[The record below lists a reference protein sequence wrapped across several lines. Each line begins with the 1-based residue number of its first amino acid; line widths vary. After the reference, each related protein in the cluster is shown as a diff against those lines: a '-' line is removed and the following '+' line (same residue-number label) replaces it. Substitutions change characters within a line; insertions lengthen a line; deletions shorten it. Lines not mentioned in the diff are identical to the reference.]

1 MTHSMSDVSFRK
13 RVSNVEEKGG
23 KISLTRK
30 KHSEDVGEGLALS
43 SVCCFS
49 TLTCSRWLLVTGS
62 DWLIPKLAFFCVLQS
77 TTLALAYLHLVLLTD
92 FRIAPTGRRQ
102 SKEGP
107 DTGWEGCGGGWS
119 LPPTERA
126 LNILGFPPLFGACW
140 IHRSAANRSAEVKT
154 NIPLNEQEPIRIW
167 MFIFVIYTGVW
178 GCLSGF

>member
-13 RVSNVEEKGG
+13 RVSNVEEKRG

-62 DWLIPKLAFFCVLQS
+62 DWLIPKLAFFCVRQS

-107 DTGWEGCGGGWS
+107 DTGWEGCGGVDLYPPQSGHSIS
-119 LPPTERA
+119 LAFRHY
-126 LNILGFPPLFGACW
+126 L
-140 IHRSAANRSAEVKT
+140 
-154 NIPLNEQEPIRIW
+154 EPAGSIGRPQIDRLRW
-167 MFIFVIYTGVW
+167 RQT
-178 GCLSGF
+178 SP